1 MICPVDGMYDYRV
14 RQKHD
19 RERMRMSNTPDRCSQ
34 LRKLHDQ
41 LTNEVRL
48 LRESVQRAQQEG
60 VSTSIESLNTIKSL
74 QTTLNTIA
82 LELKKCP
89 PESGEGTPSEE
100 AKSSLLRQVKSSLPA
115 QRVRQWFPDSAQSDD
130 EPRIT
135 DEIQ

>member
-1 MICPVDGMYDYRV
+1 
-14 RQKHD
+14 
-19 RERMRMSNTPDRCSQ
+19 MSNIPDRCSQ

-41 LTNEVRL
+41 LTNEVKL

-60 VSTSIESLNTIKSL
+60 VSTSLESLNTIKSL
-74 QTTLNTIA
+74 QATLNTIS
-82 LELKKCP
+82 LELTKCP
-89 PESGEGTPSEE
+89 AEQGEATPSEE
-100 AKSSLLRQVKSSLPA
+100 EKSSLLRQVKSSLPA

>member
-1 MICPVDGMYDYRV
+1 
-14 RQKHD
+14 
-19 RERMRMSNTPDRCSQ
+19 MSNTPDRCSQ

-48 LRESVQRAQQEG
+48 LRENVQRAQQEG

-74 QTTLNTIA
+74 QTTLNTIT

-89 PESGEGTPSEE
+89 PEQGEGTPSEG

>member
-1 MICPVDGMYDYRV
+1 
-14 RQKHD
+14 
-19 RERMRMSNTPDRCSQ
+19 MSNTPDRCSQ

-48 LRESVQRAQQEG
+48 LRENVQRAEQEG
-60 VSTSIESLNTIKSL
+60 VGTSIESLNTIKSL
-74 QTTLNTIA
+74 QTALNNIS
-82 LELKKCP
+82 LELQKCP
-89 PESGEGTPSEE
+89 PETGETAAASEE

>member
-1 MICPVDGMYDYRV
+1 
-14 RQKHD
+14 
-19 RERMRMSNTPDRCSQ
+19 MSNTPDRCSQ

-41 LTNEVRL
+41 LTNEVKL
-48 LRESVQRAQQEG
+48 LRGSVQRAQQEG

-74 QTTLNTIA
+74 QSALNTIS

-89 PESGEGTPSEE
+89 PEQGEVASPSEE

-115 QRVRQWFPDSAQSDD
+115 QRVRQWFPDSAQSDE

>member
-1 MICPVDGMYDYRV
+1 
-14 RQKHD
+14 
-19 RERMRMSNTPDRCSQ
+19 MSNTPDRCSQ

-41 LTNEVRL
+41 LTNEVKL
-48 LRESVQRAQQEG
+48 LREGVQRAQQEG

-74 QTTLNTIA
+74 QSTLNTIS

-89 PESGEGTPSEE
+89 PEPVEAATPAEE

-115 QRVRQWFPDSAQSDD
+115 QRVRQWFPDSVQSDE

-135 DEIQ
+135 DDIQ

>member
-1 MICPVDGMYDYRV
+1 
-14 RQKHD
+14 
-19 RERMRMSNTPDRCSQ
+19 MSNTPDRCSQ

-41 LTNEVRL
+41 LTNEVKL
-48 LRESVQRAQQEG
+48 LRENVQRAQQEG

-74 QTTLNTIA
+74 QTALNTIS

-89 PESGEGTPSEE
+89 PEEGEVAALPSEE

-135 DEIQ
+135 DDIQ

>member
-1 MICPVDGMYDYRV
+1 
-14 RQKHD
+14 
-19 RERMRMSNTPDRCSQ
+19 MSNTPDRCSQ

-48 LRESVQRAQQEG
+48 LRESAQREQQEG

-74 QTTLNTIA
+74 QSTLNTIS

-89 PESGEGTPSEE
+89 PEPAEAATPAEE
-100 AKSSLLRQVKSSLPA
+100 ARSSLLRQVKSSLPA
-115 QRVRQWFPDSAQSDD
+115 QRVRQWFPDSVQSDE

>member
-1 MICPVDGMYDYRV
+1 
-14 RQKHD
+14 
-19 RERMRMSNTPDRCSQ
+19 MSNTPDRCSQ

-41 LTNEVRL
+41 LTNEVKL
-48 LRESVQRAQQEG
+48 LRENVQRAEQEG

-74 QTTLNTIA
+74 QSALNNIS

-89 PESGEGTPSEE
+89 PEQGEIAPSEE

>member
-1 MICPVDGMYDYRV
+1 
-14 RQKHD
+14 
-19 RERMRMSNTPDRCSQ
+19 MSNTPDRCSQ

-74 QTTLNTIA
+74 QSTLNTIS

-89 PESGEGTPSEE
+89 PELAAATPAEE
-100 AKSSLLRQVKSSLPA
+100 ARSSLLRQVKSSLPA
-115 QRVRQWFPDSAQSDD
+115 QRVRQWFPDSVQSDE

-135 DEIQ
+135 DDIQ

>member
-1 MICPVDGMYDYRV
+1 
-14 RQKHD
+14 
-19 RERMRMSNTPDRCSQ
+19 MSNTPDRCSQ

-48 LRESVQRAQQEG
+48 LRENVQRAEQEG
-60 VSTSIESLNTIKSL
+60 VGTSIESLNTMKSL
-74 QTTLNTIA
+74 QTALNTIS

-89 PESGEGTPSEE
+89 PEQGEVASSEE